1 MSDSDTDT
9 IGTILQ
15 GEYNIV
21 NSVKL
26 ILNQKLNEL
35 TLEGIELIL
44 F

>member
-1 MSDSDTDT
+1 MSESDTDT
-9 IGTILQ
+9 IGPILL